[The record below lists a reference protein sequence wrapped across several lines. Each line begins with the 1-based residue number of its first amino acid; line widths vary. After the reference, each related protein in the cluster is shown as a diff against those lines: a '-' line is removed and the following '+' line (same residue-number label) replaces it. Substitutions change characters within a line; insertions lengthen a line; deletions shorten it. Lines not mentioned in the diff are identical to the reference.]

1 MNKIEKIEDAIKHL
15 ILIDILQPKN
25 FQTVIAEKMDAN
37 KTTVSQ
43 ALKGNSSYLTDK
55 FIERFCDAFPQVK
68 NIFEETSDIEVQK
81 IHNPPYTEAVY
92 DDEVPVYDI
101 DAAAN
106 LKTLFE
112 TKQPNILD
120 TLRIPNLP
128 KCDGAVYVRGD
139 SMYPILKSGD
149 IVAYKQIHGLD
160 YLVFGEMYL
169 IDFNLNGDFY
179 LSVKYITKSEK
190 ENYVKLVSYNT
201 HHEPMD
207 IPISSINAI
216 AMIKASV
223 RINTMM

>member
-1 MNKIEKIEDAIKHL
+1 MGVKERLIEFIKKKGLTVSRFESEANLSNGYVSKIVNGIGKKEN
-15 ILIDILQPKN
+15 DIL
-25 FQTVIAEKMDAN
+25 E
-37 KTTVSQ
+37 
-43 ALKGNSSYLTDK
+43 
-55 FIERFCDAFPQVK
+55 AFPELNMNWVQRGIGEML
-68 NIFEETSDIEVQK
+68 NTPDIEVQK
-81 IHNPPYTEAVY
+81 IHNPPYRESVS

-106 LKTLFE
+106 LRTLFE

-149 IVAYKQIHGLD
+149 IVAYKQIHSLD

-179 LSVKYITKSEK
+179 LAVKYITKSEK